1 MDCVSRDVSLFH
13 RWRRCKCLDGV
24 HNAIQAIALKFA
36 HRIVCRF
43 IADSFFRLGQCA
55 DKIVM
60 VRIHTHS
67 KAVDH
72 IQALDGATSMRYQ
85 TPASIRWI
93 VGLVLLCA
101 KSTPADDVA
110 TRWESAYQATDA
122 TGPHV
127 LGLWKF
133 DSSDGADATG
143 RLPKGTLQNGQW
155 IAEGKFSGALESFA
169 GFPEADRSHGFLVP
183 HSPRLSPSGAFTW
196 ELWIKPKPEL
206 AQRNWAVLIDKK
218 YAGHDDYQLSLGA
231 VDTKHQRRLTLSL
244 GFGADSQN
252 FLSDPT
258 EFPAGQWMH
267 LAVAYDGRGRVR
279 FFRNG
284 ESLGVSESPGRG
296 PISAGSLP
304 LSIGDR
310 IGSSHPGFPGCLDEV
325 RLTSGVREFGQVR
338 LEFQWPRKAFVRW
351 EAAPQGTV
359 SVRNLQP
366 TPLLGAKM
374 TIVSEGQP
382 TQVIELPE
390 IPGASVHQVPLSFD
404 TKLRPDT
411 YPIQVSVTSTGEPAR
426 KITESTTVVLVPR
439 AVPLRMPVVMWGIGG
454 VQEVVAELPRLK
466 QIGFTHCLGGT
477 VDHQRI
483 ATSVEPTLTT
493 RPEQMPATI
502 EMLDAALTHDLKIL
516 AATTPSYFEP
526 HLHEYLQK
534 GRDGKPYRR
543 QSLTPNAPPVM
554 QAFERAGASIAKTF
568 GEHPAFEGVLANS
581 EVRDESDVSFTEWD
595 LAAYRKSFGSG
606 AQFPEWLK
614 AKYPPNYSTLKDFPA
629 DRVVADDHPQLAFYR
644 WWWSVGDGWNAAHSA
659 VHHGMHQQSKRADLW
674 SFNDP
679 VVRCPPLWGSG
690 GDVDVLSQWTY
701 TDPDPLRMS
710 LPVDELF
717 AMASGR
723 QPAAR
728 VMKMT
733 QLFWYRS
740 TTAPAE
746 NSPREG
752 DSPAR
757 WVDQDPNTTFISIHP
772 HHLREALWTKIS
784 RPVEGIM
791 YHGWSSLVPTD
802 GSHAYKYTHPQLQHE
817 LTRLIHEVVE
827 PLGPTLR
834 QAPAAS
840 SNIAFLESFTSF
852 AFTAKSTWGY
862 AGGWQADA
870 YFALQHARL
879 QPEVIYEQHVLRDG
893 LGKYKVLV
901 LVDCEV
907 LTRPVVDRILAFQQA
922 GGLVVGDDGLC
933 PAIKADIILPKFRR
947 KKEAVADKTELLSL
961 AALLRS
967 QLKGKYQRVV
977 DTTSPEMIPHLR
989 RAGSADYLFL
999 VNDAREPGEYVGQ
1012 YGMVHEQGVP
1022 TAAKV
1027 MLRSNAGALYDL
1039 VMHRSVPF
1047 ERVPTENAMVFP
1059 VQLGPCD
1066 GRLLMAVERPIAQV
1080 TIVGPEEQS
1089 RGKRWSGKIKVIDD
1103 AGQVVDAVVPLRV
1116 DIHDADGR
1124 LAEYSGHYG
1133 AAGGSLDLNLDLAT
1147 NDRPGVWEVRVT
1159 ELASGQQ
1166 MSKYVRVTR

>member
-1 MDCVSRDVSLFH
+1 MKLVVEFTRIPGSDTGLQAGPAMREKVTKHSLLGTVEH
-13 RWRRCKCLDGV
+13 IHALDGV
-24 HNAIQAIALKFA
+24 T
-36 HRIVCRF
+36 IVR
-43 IADSFFRLGQCA
+43 
-55 DKIVM
+55 
-60 VRIHTHS
+60 H
-67 KAVDH
+67 
-72 IQALDGATSMRYQ
+72 Q
-85 TPASIRWI
+85 TPVSICWI
-93 VGLVLLCA
+93 VGLILLCA
-101 KSTPADDVA
+101 KSLLADDVA
-110 TRWESAYQATDA
+110 TRWETAYQAADA
-122 TGPHV
+122 TGPQV

-133 DSSDGADATG
+133 DDSEGADATG
-143 RLPKGTLQNGQW
+143 RLAKGTLQNGKW
-155 IAEGKFSGALESFA
+155 VAEGKFGGALESFA
-169 GFPEADRSHGFLVP
+169 GFPEADRSHGFVVP
-183 HSPRLSPSGAFTW
+183 PSPRLSPSGAFTW

-218 YAGHDDYQLSLGA
+218 YAGHEDYQLSLGA
-231 VDTKHQRRLTLSL
+231 VDANRQRRLTLSL

-252 FLSDPT
+252 YLSDPG
-258 EFPAGQWMH
+258 EFLADQWMH
-267 LAVAYDGRGRVR
+267 LAVTYDGRGKVR

-284 ESLGVSESPGRG
+284 ESFGAAESPGRG

-304 LSIGDR
+304 LAIGDR
-310 IGSSHPGFPGCLDEV
+310 LGSNHPGFPGFLDEV
-325 RLTSGVREFGQVR
+325 RLTSGIREFGKVR
-338 LEFQWPRKAFVRW
+338 IEFQWPRRAFVRW
-351 EAAPQGTV
+351 EEAPRATV

-366 TPLLGAKM
+366 VPWSGGVMKIA
-374 TIVSEGQP
+374 IDGHP
-382 TQVIELPE
+382 TQSIDLPE
-390 IPGASVHQVPLSFD
+390 LAPAAARETPISLD

-411 YPIQVSVTSTGEPAR
+411 YSIQVSVTSPGNPPRT
-426 KITESTTVVLVPR
+426 ISESTSVVLVPR
-439 AVPLRMPVVMWGIGG
+439 PVPQRMPVVMWGIGG
-454 VQEVVAELPRLK
+454 VKEVVDELPRLK

-483 ATSVEPTLTT
+483 ATSAEPTLTT

-526 HLHEYLQK
+526 HLHEHLQV

-543 QSLTPNAPPVM
+543 QALTPNAPRVM
-554 QAFERAGASIAKTF
+554 QAFERAGASIARTF
-568 GEHPAFEGVLANS
+568 GDHPAFEGILANS
-581 EVRDESDVSFTEWD
+581 EVRDESDVSFTEGD
-595 LAAYRKSFGSG
+595 LAAYRRAFGG
-606 AQFPEWLK
+606 NAEFPEWLK
-614 AKYPPNYSTLKDFPA
+614 SKYPPNYSTLKDFPA

-644 WWWSVGDGWNAAHSA
+644 WWWSIGDGWNAAHSA
-659 VHHGMHQQSKRADLW
+659 VHHGMHRHSKRADLW

-723 QPAAR
+723 QPTAR

-746 NSPREG
+746 KSPREG

-757 WVDQDPNTTFISIHP
+757 WVDQDPNTSFISIHP
-772 HHLREALWTKIS
+772 HHLREALWTKLS

-791 YHGWSSLVPTD
+791 YHGWSSLVSTD

-817 LTRLIHEVVE
+817 LARLIREIVE
-827 PLGPTLR
+827 PLGPMLR
-834 QAPAAS
+834 QTPAAPS
-840 SNIAFLESFTSF
+840 DIAFLESFTTF
-852 AFTAKSTWGY
+852 AFTSKSTWGY

-893 LGKYKVLV
+893 LAKYKVLV
-901 LVDCEV
+901 LVDCDV
-907 LTRPVVDRILAFQQA
+907 LTRPVVDRIVAFQQA

-933 PAIKADIILPKFRR
+933 PAIKADIVLPKFRR
-947 KKEAVADKTELLSL
+947 KKEALADKAELLSL
-961 AALLRS
+961 AAFLRS
-967 QLKGKYQRVV
+967 QLKGRYQRVV
-977 DTTSPEMIPHLR
+977 DTTSPEIVPHRR

-999 VNDAREPGEYVGQ
+999 LNDAREPGEYVGQ

-1027 MLRSNAGALYDL
+1027 MLRSDAAALYDL
-1039 VMHRSVPF
+1039 VAHRPVPF
-1047 ERVPTENAMVFP
+1047 QRVPAENAIVFP
-1059 VQLGPCD
+1059 VSLGPSD
-1066 GRLLMAVERPIAQV
+1066 GRLLMALDRPIAQV
-1080 TIVGPEEQS
+1080 TIVGPDEQS
-1089 RGKRWSGKIKVIDD
+1089 RGERWSGKLQVLDD

-1116 DIHDADGR
+1116 DILDADGR
-1124 LAEYSGHYG
+1124 LAEYSGYYG
-1133 AAGGSLDLNLDLAT
+1133 AAAGTLDLGLDVAV

-1159 ELASGQQ
+1159 ELASGLQT
-1166 MSKYVRVTR
+1166 SKFVRVRR